1 MNVSSI
7 IVDALRLTLKDLKV
21 EFRRSYELLS
31 IITFTVSS
39 ILIVSFN
46 WRNIVTPTSQVVSI
60 VLWVITFFS
69 SILILTTSFSREV
82 DRGTIEGLRSIP
94 VYAESVLLSKFVY
107 GFALMVTIILIS
119 LFSSIVFMNVN
130 TGYLLSLIFVFFF
143 GYLNL
148 MLVGS
153 MISALLIYSEGKTLL
168 MSFLLLPASIPVLIP
183 STQMTAKILDGLS
196 IMDAIPE
203 IRILS
208 AYFLLIMMGSVFL
221 FPYVF
226 SE

>member
-1 MNVSSI
+1 MNVASFIRDS
-7 IVDALRLTLKDLKV
+7 LRLTLKDLMV
-21 EFRRSYELLS
+21 EFRRPYELLS

-46 WRNIVTPTSQVVSI
+46 WRNIVTPTPQVVSI
-60 VLWVITFFS
+60 VLWIITFFS

-94 VYAESVLLSKFVY
+94 VYPESVLLSKFIY
-107 GFALMVTIILIS
+107 GFTLMSTIILIS
-119 LFSSIVFMNVN
+119 ILSSIVFMNVDV
-130 TGYLLSLIFVFFF
+130 GYLLSLIFVFFF

-183 STQMTAKILDGLS
+183 STQMTADILDGLS
-196 IMDAIPE
+196 LLETIPE

-208 AYFLLIMMGSVFL
+208 AYFLLILVASVFL
-221 FPYVF
+221 FPHVF

>member
-1 MNVSSI
+1 MNLVSIFRDS
-7 IVDALRLTLKDLKV
+7 LRLTYKDLKV
-21 EFRRSYELLS
+21 EFRRGYELLS
-31 IITFTVSS
+31 ILTFAVSS

-46 WRNIVTPTSQVVSI
+46 WRSMNSPEPQVISI
-60 VLWVITFFS
+60 VLWIITFFS
-69 SILILTTSFSREV
+69 SILILTTSFAREV

-94 VYAESVLLSKFVY
+94 VYTESVLLSKFIY
-107 GFALMVTIILIS
+107 GFTLMILIILIS
-119 LFSSIVFMNVN
+119 LFSSLVFMNVN
-130 TGYLLSLIFVFFF
+130 SLYLLSLIFSFFL

-153 MISALLIYSEGKTLL
+153 MISAMLIYSEGKTLL

-183 STQMTAKILDGLS
+183 STQMTIKILEGSSLFE
-196 IMDAIPE
+196 AIPE

-208 AYFLLIMMGSVFL
+208 AYFILITLASTIL
-221 FPYVF
+221 FPKVF